1 MGKMDDVL
9 KNKMLVEMGI
19 PLFKTHTPLP
29 HKHIMEEK
37 IGCII

>member
-19 PLFKTHTPLP
+19 PLFKTPP
-29 HKHIMEEK
+29 QHIM
-37 IGCII
+37 

>member
-19 PLFKTHTPLP
+19 PLFKTPP
-29 HKHIMEEK
+29 QHIMEEK
-37 IGCII
+37 IGYII